1 MDIKDASNMPNWVLT
16 DEQRAPNYIT
26 PTSSRII
33 FTFDQLLRF
42 WNLYAYNII
51 VFNVHGQLCIG
62 ARGYLTISIRD
73 ACGSVVE
80 GSTIYSRGTLT
91 CVFEKN
97 TSSTRY
103 CLSSG
108 STQEYILK

>member
-42 WNLYAYNII
+42 LNLYAYNIMI
-51 VFNVHGQLCIG
+51 FNVHGQLCIG

-73 ACGSVVE
+73 ALWLS
-80 GSTIYSRGTLT
+80 SRGLDYLFTWDTDL
-91 CVFEKN
+91 CP
-97 TSSTRY
+97 
-103 CLSSG
+103 
-108 STQEYILK
+108 